1 MSDEPTE
8 ASTSTGFDAAS
19 IFAVLNSYRVNY
31 VLIGGYAAQLR
42 GASRPTTDADVTPET
57 GAENLARLA
66 SALSA
71 LKARIRTDAVPDG
84 LPFDTSAD
92 ALHGMK
98 TLNLQTEHGDLDL
111 TFVPDGTTGY
121 SDLIRSATAEPVGG
135 TIVYVAALIDII
147 RSKTAAGRQK
157 DIEALP
163 ELHALARH
171 AWPPNRGA

>member
-1 MSDEPTE
+1 MSNDPPT
-8 ASTSTGFDAAS
+8 AGARSDLDAAS
-19 IFAVLNSYRVNY
+19 IFAVLNSHRVDY
-31 VLIGGYAAQLR
+31 VVVGGYAAQMR

-57 GAENLARLA
+57 SAENLARLA
-66 SALSA
+66 TALRA
-71 LKARIRTDAVPDG
+71 LKARIRTDAVPEG

-92 ALHGMK
+92 ALRGMK

-111 TFVPDGTTGY
+111 AFVPDGTTGY
-121 SDLIRSATAEPVGG
+121 GDLIRSATAQPVGG
-135 TIVYVAALIDII
+135 TVAQVAALSDII

-171 AWPPNRGA
+171 GQPPSAGV